1 MIRRPPRSTRTDT
14 LFPYT
19 TLFRSEGRTL
29 AEQSADALG
38 SAPDIVFEC
47 AGVPGSLD
55 QAVSAVRRKG
65 TVASPGFCWAPDTFT
80 PMMAMLKEATIRYT
94 NVYDTREF
102 EKIGRASCRERVC
115 RYV

>member
-1 MIRRPPRSTRTDT
+1 MARSMGIDAFIT
-14 LFPYT
+14 PE
-19 TLFRSEGRTL
+19 EGRTL

-38 SAPDIVFEC
+38 SAPDIVFDC

-80 PMMAMLKEATIRYT
+80 PIMAMLKAATICYT
-94 NVYDTREF
+94 NVYDTLEF
-102 EKIGRASCRERVC
+102 EIDVGALVTGISAPCPIINQV
-115 RYV
+115 

>member
-1 MIRRPPRSTRTDT
+1 MARAMGIDAFITPE
-14 LFPYT
+14 
-19 TLFRSEGRTL
+19 EGRTL

-80 PMMAMLKEATIRYT
+80 PIMG
-94 NVYDTREF
+94 
-102 EKIGRASCRERVC
+102 KIGRGSCRERVC
-115 RYV
+115 QYVSMSWVAVALNKKTKNTRSRQDSNVNN